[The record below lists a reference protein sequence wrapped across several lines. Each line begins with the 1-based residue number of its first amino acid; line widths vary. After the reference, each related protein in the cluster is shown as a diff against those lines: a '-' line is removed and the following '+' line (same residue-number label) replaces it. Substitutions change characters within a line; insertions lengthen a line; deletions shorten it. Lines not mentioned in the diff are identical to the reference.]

1 MEAFEAFLRFV
12 RTLTGK
18 SLVPSISDV
27 QNAEQMAFLRSLRQQ
42 KLVDAH
48 TLRIPLN
55 ELELVIFDIETTGF
69 CPQKGNEIISIGAVK
84 MHGFRILNESFYTLV
99 KPTQCIPQNIIEL
112 TGIEGSMTT
121 HAPSIREALLAFF
134 IFAKGCTLVAHHAS
148 HERNFM
154 KHYSQQA
161 LHVPFNQRIVDTAFL
176 IQICEDNRE
185 LVTLEDICIYQH
197 IPIVA
202 RHHALGDA
210 NMTAQIWQHYAMQ
223 ATKQGCKHLE
233 DVYERFAG
241 L

>member
-18 SLVPSISDV
+18 SLVSGISDV

-48 TLRIPLN
+48 TLITPLN

-69 CPQKGNEIISIGAVK
+69 RPQKGDEIISIGAVK
-84 MHGFRILNESFYTLV
+84 MHGFRMLNESFYTLV
-99 KPTQCIPQNIIEL
+99 KPTQCIPQTIIEL
-112 TGIEGSMTT
+112 TGIDESMTAN
-121 HAPSIREALLAFF
+121 APSIREALLAFLV
-134 IFAKGCTLVAHHAS
+134 FAKGCTLVAHHAS

-154 KHYSQQA
+154 KHYSQHA
-161 LHVPFNQRIVDTAFL
+161 LQVPFNQRIVDTAFL

-185 LVTLEDICIYQH
+185 LVTLDDVCTHQNIA
-197 IPIVA
+197 IVA

-210 NMTAQIWQHYAMQ
+210 NMTAQIWQHYVTQAM
-223 ATKQGCKHLE
+223 KRGCKHLE
-233 DVYERFAG
+233 DVYERFAR